1 MHRLAAMHR
10 ASQHWAEAGL
20 TLQLHA
26 KLLDWSET
34 PLPPRLRH
42 PAAPLDHHTHLEL
55 KVLV

>member
-1 MHRLAAMHR
+1 MHR